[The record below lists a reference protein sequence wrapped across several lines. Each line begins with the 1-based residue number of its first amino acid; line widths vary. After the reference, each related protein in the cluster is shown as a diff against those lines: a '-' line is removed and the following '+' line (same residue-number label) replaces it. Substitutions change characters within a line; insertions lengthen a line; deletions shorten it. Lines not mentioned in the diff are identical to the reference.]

1 MTWQEAFDPCANV
14 RTGSKILKG
23 FYTRAVQAGYR
34 ENDAVFAAL
43 RGFNSGSVDNP
54 VSNGYAKD
62 ILNRVS
68 NVVSVPPASSL
79 ARIDVSPGR
88 VVPVTAQA
96 VSDDSSPDMFSKPSG
111 SLFTEAES
119 ANVLPSDRPV
129 VVAAVATGA
138 KKEASNGED
147 DRPLMV
153 QATMSP

>member
-1 MTWQEAFDPCANV
+1 
-14 RTGSKILKG
+14 
-23 FYTRAVQAGYR
+23 
-34 ENDAVFAAL
+34 
-43 RGFNSGSVDNP
+43 
-54 VSNGYAKD
+54 
-62 ILNRVS
+62 
-68 NVVSVPPASSL
+68 
-79 ARIDVSPGR
+79 
-88 VVPVTAQA
+88 
-96 VSDDSSPDMFSKPSG
+96 MFSKPSG